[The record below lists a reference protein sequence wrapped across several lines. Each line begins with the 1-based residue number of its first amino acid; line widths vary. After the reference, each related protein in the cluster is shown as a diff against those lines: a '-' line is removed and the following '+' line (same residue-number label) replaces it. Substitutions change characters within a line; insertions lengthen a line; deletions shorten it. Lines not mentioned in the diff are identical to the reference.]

1 MPWREA
7 ARRRLHKTAERVAE
21 EVEAVLDEFAPEVA
35 REIRLEPLTIDVTD
49 PSAVNS
55 DPPAQS

>member
-21 EVEAVLDEFAPEVA
+21 EVEAVLDEFAPEAA

-49 PSAVNS
+49 PSAVKS

>member
-7 ARRRLHKTAERVAE
+7 ARRRLHKTAEKVAE
-21 EVEAVLDEFAPEVA
+21 EVEAVLDEFAPEAA

-49 PSAVNS
+49 RATTRS
-55 DPPAQS
+55 DPPARA